1 MTPHERDPCAGRSER
16 TIRPPKTAGITP
28 TTVNA
33 RPPSPRAPPTS
44 PHISPARGEG
54 RGEGGRSADIC
65 RSPSPST
72 CARHAAAK
80 APPWPQP
87 HAATR
92 QQHTQRQQRTLRHG
106 RTFGP
111 GHPIDRSHPRRAGV
125 RLRAPSAAPG
135 CVKRTRRRTAS
146 CPRRGGLC
154 VASSLSLDAS
164 YALRVDGHPVPAARG
179 QARVRARPSSDG
191 KRPQSGSPPATGP
204 AGPRRRRRL
213 ASAGLLGHKTA
224 LECGCSS
231 GVEHHVANVRVEGS
245 NPFARSNFPDTGGTQ
260 TARRG

>member
-1 MTPHERDPCAGRSER
+1 M
-16 TIRPPKTAGITP
+16 RP
-28 TTVNA
+28 
-33 RPPSPRAPPTS
+33 
-44 PHISPARGEG
+44 
-54 RGEGGRSADIC
+54 
-65 RSPSPST
+65 T
-72 CARHAAAK
+72 CWAK

-111 GHPIDRSHPRRAGV
+111 GHPIDRSHARRAGV

-191 KRPQSGSPPATGP
+191 KRPRRGRA

-245 NPFARSNFPDTGGTQ
+245 NPFARSTVLLTKSKHRPSAAGGLQ
-260 TARRG
+260 GACALWGTARVPEMPLGWSIGYLVRYRGKWR